1 MLWEKTKS
9 NTNLKTNILSYCKRF
24 HLIFSKFFYLEQS
37 KVGFKALI
45 IAAINYVELEDLDVQ
60 LCVVILG
67 PPWRPPKCQAIWRK
81 ERSFKVTRRPVWV
94 SRSRRRNVS
103 DVLGQLE
110 FGIRQKFGENFCWL
124 LTKWKKNSTLFE
136 NFWRDD
142 LQQLRVCRLH
152 WPAKNIFICCNSAK
166 FAVISKQTA
175 TAAVSS
181 VFREIDRVVKSK
193 KVSLFLKEKFAIIII
208 TTTLNESR

>member
-1 MLWEKTKS
+1 MS
-9 NTNLKTNILSYCKRF
+9 
-24 HLIFSKFFYLEQS
+24 
-37 KVGFKALI
+37 
-45 IAAINYVELEDLDVQ
+45 NYVSSFW
-60 LCVVILG
+60 G
-67 PPWRPPKCQAIWRK
+67 PPRRPPKCQAIWRK

-103 DVLGQLE
+103 DVLGQLK

-152 WPAKNIFICCNSAK
+152 WPAKNIFICCTNSAK

-193 KVSLFLKEKFAIIII
+193 KSLPFLERKVRNNNNNNNNKWVAIRVP
-208 TTTLNESR
+208 TTPPPPPRCID